1 MKKMLSFTIFFSFI
15 FLAGFNLAGFN
26 DLALEKD
33 KKGDFSFRKYTNC
46 KIND

>member
-15 FLAGFNLAGFN
+15 FLAGFN

-33 KKGDFSFRKYTNC
+33 KKGDFTFRKCKSC
-46 KIND
+46 KITD